1 MKIKINYGTGVATV
15 PTAALGSLDR
25 ANKVDIKLLFLLC
38 SEPHLL
44 FGDSRDRCIGNL
56 CEKVGCSAG
65 QVEASLAF
73 WRGAGVLDM
82 EDEEPSESTS
92 PITAPAEELKPV
104 DPPAASEPVSAEQP
118 ATPTVTVTRA
128 KTKMLDE
135 IPNYTPDDL
144 AEFMAKQKDSEN
156 FMNECQTTWGA
167 MFNNRDYYTI
177 MSLVDEWGFSWDY
190 VISLLAYVAKYFQ
203 ERENQGK
210 SLNYVH
216 RTAMNNYRE
225 GIVTVEALQQKFL
238 DQQRMEEFE
247 RRIRPMF
254 GLGGRNLTPKEK
266 KYFSTWLYEYKY
278 NIDVIEMAYNIAVD
292 AKGSPNINYINGIL
306 KHWYED
312 GLTTRDEI
320 VAKQQQENSTVRSIK
335 EGKINPDN
343 ARETV
348 ETILSA
354 EPKDAQSS
362 ITIHISQDIG
372 ILRRLLNLGN
382 RMLTDGETATF
393 TKWRT
398 EFGFSYEIIY
408 YAYQITL
415 ENRREYS
422 LPYLDAILSKW
433 RAQNLTT
440 IEAIKAYQKGYK
452 EEKQRKKS
460 TPPNAPAREG
470 SFETEDFFAAAVKRS
485 FGEDFDPAIL
495 NQ

>member
-1 MKIKINYGTGVATV
+1 MKIIINYGTGVATV
-15 PTAALGSLDR
+15 PTAALESIDR
-25 ANKVDIKLLFLLC
+25 ANKVDVKLLFLLC

-44 FGDSRDRCIGNL
+44 FGDSRDACIGHL
-56 CEKVGCSAG
+56 CEKVGCSVG
-65 QVEASLAF
+65 QVEAALAF

-82 EDEEPSESTS
+82 EDESTDS
-92 PITAPAEELKPV
+92 LAPLTAPAEEEKASAPSDV
-104 DPPAASEPVSAEQP
+104 SEPAPAEQP
-118 ATPTVTVTRA
+118 AMPTVTVTRS

-135 IPNYTPDDL
+135 ISNYTPEDL
-144 AEFMAKQKDSEN
+144 EIFMAKQKDSQK
-156 FMNECQTTWGA
+156 FMDECQATWGA
-167 MFNNRDYYTI
+167 MFNIHDHYTI

-216 RTAMNNYRE
+216 RKAMNNYKE
-225 GIVTVEALQQKFL
+225 GIITVEALQQKFL
-238 DQQRMEEFE
+238 EQERMEEFE

-312 GLTTRDEI
+312 GLTTCDEI
-320 VAKQQQENSTVRSIK
+320 AAKQQQENHTVRSIK
-335 EGKINPDN
+335 EGKVDPDN

-348 ETILSA
+348 EAILSA
-354 EPKDAQSS
+354 EPKDTKAPPA
-362 ITIHISQDIG
+362 THISQDIG
-372 ILRRLLNLGN
+372 VLRRLMNLGN
-382 RMLTDGETATF
+382 RMLTEGETAAF
-393 TKWRT
+393 TKWRA
-398 EFGFSYEIIY
+398 EFRFSYEIIY

-422 LPYLDAILSKW
+422 LPYMDAILSKW

-470 SFETEDFFAAAVKRS
+470 SFDTEDFFAVAVKRS